1 MAINLRHLR
10 LFAAVVDHGGFTKAA
25 AQLGLSQPAI
35 SKSLAELER
44 SLHVR
49 LIDRSGRSAQL
60 TNAGQILHARARE
73 IFGVERLAEHELREV
88 RGLKRGRLRVAASPT
103 IAAYLLPPVLA
114 RFHRR
119 RPTVRIT
126 AIEASPTTVSKLLLE
141 SRVDVALTEDPP
153 PHELL
158 ETIAWRR
165 DELVLVAAAQHE
177 LLTRDRVAPA
187 DLADFPFLTSKPGCS
202 IRRAAE
208 RALADRGV
216 RLRRTMRVGG
226 TEAIKQGVAAGLGLA
241 IVSKAAATDLLALGR
256 IAIVPVDGLVIRRT
270 LSRLRLRRRVGGI
283 SPASRELELLL
294 DDASNDEVASDA
306 TGVSDFISVDPE
318 RPAEGGDA
326 QRR

>member
-44 SLHVR
+44 SLNVR

-60 TNAGQILHARARE
+60 THAGKILHARARE
-73 IFGVERLAEHELREV
+73 IFGVERLAERELREV

-103 IAAYLLPPVLA
+103 IATYFLPPVLA

-119 RPTVRIT
+119 RPTVQVRSIQ
-126 AIEASPTTVSKLLLE
+126 ANDTTVLQLLLE
-141 SRVDVALTEDPP
+141 SRVDVALADDPP
-153 PHELL
+153 AHDLVEA
-158 ETIAWRR
+158 ISWRD
-165 DELVLVAAAQHE
+165 DELVVVAAPQHE
-177 LLTRDRVAPA
+177 LVARSLNAPG
-187 DLADFPFLTSKPGCS
+187 DLADFPFLVNKPRCP

-208 RALADRGV
+208 RALFDRGV
-216 RLRRTMRVGG
+216 RLRRTMRIGG

-241 IVSKAAATDLLALGR
+241 IVSRAAATDLLALGR

-270 LSRLRLRRRVGGI
+270 LWRLRLRRRVGGI

-294 DDASNDEVASDA
+294 DDASNGDVASDA
-306 TGVSDFISVDPE
+306 TGVSDFVSLDQE
-318 RPAEGGDA
+318 RRAEGGDA
-326 QRR
+326 QRL